1 MAAPFLARVAVRHV
15 HLDHRER
22 HRFDAVVQRN
32 AVLRQAARIDER
44 AGGVI
49 HVLVEQVDER
59 AFVVRLE
66 HDQLD
71 LELAREHLQ
80 LLVDLG
86 ERHRAVDVRL
96 AAAEEIKVGAVQDQN
111 FHFIFQFFSRLAM
124 SAGLKWQYAC
134 SRAYTAM

>member
-1 MAAPFLARVAVRHV
+1 MTGTTSSPPGTASAPPGMKSFCASTTT
-15 HLDHRER
+15 
-22 HRFDAVVQRN
+22 
-32 AVLRQAARIDER
+32 RQALRIATFSSPGPAR
-44 AGGVI
+44 
-49 HVLVEQVDER
+49 LQ
-59 AFVVRLE
+59 

-86 ERHRAVDVRL
+86 ERHRAVDLRL
-96 AAAEEIKVGAVQDQN
+96 PAAEEVQVGAVQDQN